1 MIENTQD
8 NLLAAD
14 AEALVNTVNC
24 VGYMGKGIAL
34 QFKQAFPANFKAY
47 EKACRAHEVKPGRMF
62 IFETGSMVNPQ
73 YIINFPTKRHWR
85 GKSRIE
91 DIESGLGALIADVK
105 RLGIRSIA
113 LPPLGSGLGG
123 LDWNVVRPMIEEAF
137 AALPEVRVLLYS
149 PQGAPAAKDMP
160 VRTARPKMT
169 APRALFIKLMDQYSA
184 LHYRRTL
191 LEIQK
196 LAYFLQEAGEPL
208 RLRFEKGLYGPYAHN
223 LNKVLETLEGHYI
236 RGFGDSQKPDTE
248 IELLPH
254 ATEEADA
261 FLERHKESLQRLE
274 RVSELI
280 AGFET
285 PYGMELLSS
294 VHWVGAHDEPAARN
308 ERAAAQAV
316 QNWNDRKR
324 SMFQPHHVQVAWER
338 LKQEHW
344 L

>member
-1 MIENTQD
+1 MIEHAQG
-8 NLLAAD
+8 NLLVAD

-47 EKACRAHEVKPGRMF
+47 EKACRAHEVQPGRMF
-62 IFETGSMVNPQ
+62 IFETGSMVNPRF
-73 YIINFPTKRHWR
+73 IINFPTKRHWR

-91 DIESGLGALIADVK
+91 DIESGLKALIADVK

-123 LDWNVVRPMIEEAF
+123 LDWNVVRPMIEQAF
-137 AALPEVRVLLYS
+137 AELPEVRVFLYS

-160 VRTARPKMT
+160 VHTSRPKMT
-169 APRALFIKLMDQYSA
+169 PARALFIKLMDQYSA

-254 ATEEADA
+254 AVEEADA

-285 PYGMELLSS
+285 PYGMELLAS
-294 VHWVGAHDEPAARN
+294 VHWVGVHDEPAARD
-308 ERAAAQAV
+308 EQVAAQAV

-324 SMFQPHHVQVAWER
+324 GMFQPHHVQAAWDR